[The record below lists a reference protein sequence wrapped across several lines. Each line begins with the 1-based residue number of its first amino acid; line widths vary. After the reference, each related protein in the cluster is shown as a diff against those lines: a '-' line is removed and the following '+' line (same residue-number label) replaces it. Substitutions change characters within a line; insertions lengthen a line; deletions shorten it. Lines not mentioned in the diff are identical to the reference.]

1 MIKFSKMCD
10 IFVPVQ
16 PSAGLQGW
24 VPVQREVVQ
33 AGQEGARHD
42 QLLHLHAQQ
51 TEQEADQA
59 QATRDQCSGEC
70 LGLPRTLE

>member
-1 MIKFSKMCD
+1 MTKCID

-16 PSAGLQGW
+16 PPAGLQGW

-70 LGLPRTLE
+70 LGPQRTSD